1 VHGLSLLWCAGF
13 CSCTSGSLCS
23 WVLEPTRLLCPW
35 NSSGKNTGM
44 RSHFLLQGIFLTQG
58 SNPGL
63 LHCRLIFY
71 PEPPRERALGDLIAL
86 FDIPWLVDTS
96 AISLPSCVHDI
107 LPLCMSVSMP
117 QFSLFTKKPVILIQA
132 SQVTQCLKKKI
143 KERKEKTCLSMQEM
157 QESQVW
163 SLRNGIAL
171 QYSILEL
178 QLQLPKGNGNPLQ
191 YSCLGNPMDIG
202 VWQVTV
208 YGVAKTWTILSTA
221 QQQHIDSGPPSC
233 SPVTSS

>member
-1 VHGLSLLWCAGF
+1 MHGLSLLWCAGF
-13 CSCTSGSLCS
+13 RSCTSGSLCS

-107 LPLCMSVSMP
+107 LPLCVSVSVP
-117 QFSLFTKKPVILIQA
+117 QFSLFIKKPVILIQA
-132 SQVTQCLKKKI
+132 SQVTQCVKTKLKNEKKKPAC
-143 KERKEKTCLSMQEM
+143 ECRRCR
-157 QESQVW
+157 
-163 SLRNGIAL
+163 SLRFD
-171 QYSILEL
+171 
-178 QLQLPKGNGNPLQ
+178 P
-191 YSCLGNPMDIG
+191 
-202 VWQVTV
+202 
-208 YGVAKTWTILSTA
+208 
-221 QQQHIDSGPPSC
+221 
-233 SPVTSS
+233 